1 LETFDL
7 LLLSLFDRFIP
18 FSLDIPFSRRANLG
32 IIPVSRVGAS
42 KKGILAR
49 AMQANRSTSQA
60 STALAKGNHHSSSM
74 LPPSSYDHVLP
85 DRTKQAEAGGMRR
98 IIQSAA

>member
-1 LETFDL
+1 

-42 KKGILAR
+42 KKGDLSACNASGIGA
-49 AMQANRSTSQA
+49 TSQA